1 MDTLRKNTGALEA
14 GMSIFSLRNLLAG
27 MADKSRHPEIKTRRP
42 VSNKFGS
49 AEWDKPVRG
58 FTRIAEDQR
67 LPLDYGNDQ
76 RLAELLRQRR

>member
-14 GMSIFSLRNLLAG
+14 GMSIFSLRSLLAG
-27 MADKSRHPEIKTRRP
+27 MADKSRHPEIKTGRP